1 MQGNDTLNRQK
12 AMQGTL
18 TLMYS
23 FSKRTSLYADLV
35 YQKAS
40 GSGQAWISMAPGAS
54 SGNSQTVAN
63 IGVLHAF

>member
-1 MQGNDTLNRQK
+1 MRGNDTLDRQS

-18 TLMYS
+18 TLLYS
-23 FSKRTSLYADLV
+23 FSKRTSVYADLV

-40 GSGQAWISMAPGAS
+40 GAGKAWISLAPGPS
-54 SGNSQTVAN
+54 SGATQVAAN